1 MFDSWLQDNFTQGDI
16 DSLENRADGMGYSSL
31 EGYVLSLLENELED
45 IYNEEHDEENDYD
58 GDNNDD
64 D

>member
-16 DSLENRADGMGYSSL
+16 DSLENRADRMGYSSL